1 MSAASNS
8 TAPRLMFS
16 VGQWPNA
23 LICCERQYAVSN
35 GAMANHPALWRVL
48 TSIAVALAVAGVSN
62 AAAQTAA
69 SRRNAEPTLR
79 TDNVLFF
86 GGVFSKGNLQ
96 ESLTPFYPHER
107 NYLVG
112 AAYARDFRPLIWG
125 FNLGGEVG
133 YAARFGDD
141 RGSSEFWVGPVIRHR
156 GFPIGNAFILAPA
169 LVLGLSAVTA
179 PIGIESDREAKHNGS
194 SSVLF
199 RFSPEL
205 AFRPTA
211 SPNFELVYR
220 IHHRSGLYGTI
231 GGLKKGSNAHVFG
244 LRWFRWNHGGF
255 ETGDG
260 RARTCDMLPP

>member
-1 MSAASNS
+1 
-8 TAPRLMFS
+8 
-16 VGQWPNA
+16 
-23 LICCERQYAVSN
+23 
-35 GAMANHPALWRVL
+35 MANHPALWRVL

-79 TDNVLFF
+79 TDSILFF

-96 ESLTPFYPHER
+96 ESLNPFYPHER

-112 AAYARDFRPLIWG
+112 AAYARDFAPHLG
-125 FNLGGEVG
+125 FNLGGEIG

-141 RGSSEFWVGPVIRHR
+141 RGSSEFWVGPVFATAASR
-156 GFPIGNAFILAPA
+156 LAMFHA
-169 LVLGLSAVTA
+169 GASLVLGLSAVTA

-211 SPNFELVYR
+211 SRNFELVYR

-231 GGLKKGSNAHVFG
+231 GGLKEGSNAHVFG
-244 LRWFRWNHGGF
+244 LRWFRWNHGGSRLV
-255 ETGDG
+255 TGAQEPAICCRHELD
-260 RARTCDMLPP
+260 RVPQ